1 MRWWLLLSSVIHV
14 STTMAQHPA
23 IQQIIS
29 GVSADSMVWRMERL
43 TGEVPVDVG
52 QGDQWILSRHKYQP
66 GNAMAA
72 QWLQQE
78 FERMGYTPVVQS
90 FGQLGENVLAAKE
103 GVVHPERKVLVSAHY
118 DCMPSGSTAPGA
130 DDDGSGVCAVLE
142 AARVLAGLA
151 FENTIVFA
159 LWDEEEQGL
168 VGSAYYAAV
177 AAGNDQEIVAVVHM
191 DAIGYDGDGD
201 GLLRVHARPVGNS
214 MAIKDSVL
222 AVNMGYG
229 LDLPIAVNTPG
240 ETYSDHA
247 SFWTQ
252 GYGAIL
258 LIEDFDNDPN
268 PYYHT
273 PNDRLQHLDTAY
285 WRGLTQLAIGT
296 AAAMAVPVGPVRVDG
311 PTREGKLIIRPNP
324 AQDQVEAALPDGA
337 RNATGLEV
345 LDALGRRMPVAVER
359 GTGPIWTVD
368 VSGLAPGTYLL
379 RTNGPGGT
387 WTGRL
392 VRRP

>member
-1 MRWWLLLSSVIHV
+1 MLLLGGTVLH
-14 STTMAQHPA
+14 AQHPA
-23 IQQIIS
+23 VQQALDA
-29 GVSADSMVWRMERL
+29 VNADSLVWRMERL
-43 TGEVPVDVG
+43 TGEVPVDLG

-72 QWLQQE
+72 LWLQQE

-90 FGQLGENVLAAKE
+90 FGPLGENVLATKE
-103 GVVHPERKVLVSAHY
+103 GVLHPERKVLVSAHY
-118 DCMPSGSTAPGA
+118 DAMPGGPAAPGA

-177 AAGNDQEIVAVVHM
+177 AAGNDQEIAAVVHM

-222 AVNMGYG
+222 AVNMYYG
-229 LDLPIAVNTPG
+229 LDLPISVNTPG

-247 SFWTQ
+247 SFWSQ

-273 PNDRLQHLDTAY
+273 PNDRLQHMDTAY

-296 AAAMAVPVGPVRVDG
+296 AAVMAVPMGTVGVEGPV
-311 PTREGKLIIRPNP
+311 REGKLIIRPNP
-324 AQDQVEAALPDGA
+324 AQDRVEVALPDGA
-337 RNATGLEV
+337 RDTMGLEV
-345 LDALGRRMPVAVER
+345 LDALGRRMPVAVDR
-359 GTGPIWTVD
+359 SAGPKWALD

-379 RTNGPGGT
+379 RANGPGRT